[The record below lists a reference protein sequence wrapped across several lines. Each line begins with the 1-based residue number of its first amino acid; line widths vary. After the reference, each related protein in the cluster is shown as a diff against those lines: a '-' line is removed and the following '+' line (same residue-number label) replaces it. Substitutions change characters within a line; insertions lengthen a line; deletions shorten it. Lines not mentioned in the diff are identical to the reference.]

1 MIIYMIMGTQRFTI
15 TLPDD
20 VGKLVRKK
28 ARDQKK
34 PVSRVIAEAIEAS
47 ERERIRQ
54 EMIRGYKESAALNK
68 QLAEEWMPI
77 SLETWPDD

>member
-1 MIIYMIMGTQRFTI
+1 MIVYTMMSAQRFTI
-15 TLPDD
+15 TLPED

-28 ARDQKK
+28 AREQKK

-54 EMIRGYKESAALNK
+54 EMIEGYKESAELNK
-68 QLAEEWMPI
+68 QLAEEWLPI

>member
-1 MIIYMIMGTQRFTI
+1 MSTQRFTI

-47 ERERIRQ
+47 ERERVRQ
-54 EMIRGYKESAALNK
+54 MAIEGYITTREESRRI
-68 QLAEEWMPI
+68 AEEWWPI
-77 SLETWPDD
+77 AGEGLPDD